1 MLSGIQLYEPDISE
15 VEGGERL
22 AGHDGA
28 ETVVQGERT
37 GGGTLDEDMG
47 GVEPAVQG
55 KRTGGGHVD
64 PDKGGAEPAVQGE
77 RTGGGSIDQN

>member
-1 MLSGIQLYEPDISE
+1 
-15 VEGGERL
+15 
-22 AGHDGA
+22 
-28 ETVVQGERT
+28 
-37 GGGTLDEDMG
+37 MG

-55 KRTGGGHVD
+55 KRRGGGHVD